1 MCPEMLAT
9 KAGKIGSYPSK
20 MMEYLIKFCVSFWIL
35 ILEPLGTLLQRL
47 SLKIRPST
55 TWNTLLYTVTPSEN
69 GPPLS
74 WDALKGCALAQ
85 TGWSTF
91 SYF

>member
-47 SLKIRPST
+47 SLKIRSST
-55 TWNTLLYTVTPSEN
+55 T
-69 GPPLS
+69 
-74 WDALKGCALAQ
+74 
-85 TGWSTF
+85 
-91 SYF
+91 